1 VHGSYLLR
9 RLLIALP
16 TLLGVALIVFVLMRV
31 VPGNPIA
38 MMIAPGASEAD
49 VARLRGLY
57 GLDRPIL
64 EQFAIWLGQLVQGDL
79 GVSITQRR
87 SVLALI
93 LERLPATLELAAAAM
108 LIAVL
113 LGVAL
118 AVVGIYWRGRWPEAV
133 IDGFSGIILAIP
145 DFLWA
150 LIFILLFGVLVAIL
164 PISGRIDPRLSFDFA
179 TQFYLAESLLRG
191 AFDVFAMLMAHLAL
205 PAAALALPLVAVIT
219 RVLKSSLAE
228 AMTQDYV
235 QMARVRGFSRLR
247 IILGEALGNAL
258 IPTVTLSG
266 VQFTF
271 LLGGTVLVERIFA
284 YPGIGNMA
292 IGAVIGR
299 DLPLIQGL
307 VLTFAV
313 MFIALNL
320 LIDMSYALLNP
331 RLRHG

>member
-1 VHGSYLLR
+1 LHGSFLLR

-16 TLLGVALIVFVLMRV
+16 TLLGVAIIVFVLMRV

-38 MMIAPGASEAD
+38 MMTPPGATEAD
-49 VARLRGLY
+49 IERLRALY
-57 GLDRPIL
+57 GLDKPVP
-64 EQFAIWLGQLVQGDL
+64 EQFAIWLGQVAEGDF
-79 GVSITQRR
+79 GTSISQRR

-93 LERLPATLELAAAAM
+93 AERLPATLELALAAM
-108 LIAVL
+108 TVAVL
-113 LGVAL
+113 LGVVL
-118 AVVGIYWRGRWPEAV
+118 AVAGTWWGGRWPEAV
-133 IDGFSGIILAIP
+133 IDGITGLVLAIP

-150 LIFILLFGVLVAIL
+150 LIFILVFGVLVAVL
-164 PISGRIDPRLSFDFA
+164 PISGRIDPRLAFDFV

-191 AFDVFAMLMAHLAL
+191 AFGVFATLLAHLVL
-205 PAAALALPLVAVIT
+205 PAAALALPLTAVIT

-235 QMARVRGFSRLR
+235 RMAAVRGFSRLR
-247 IILGEALGNAL
+247 IIVGEALGNAL
-258 IPTVTLSG
+258 IPTVTLTG

-271 LLGGTVLVERIFA
+271 LIGGTVLVERIFA

-292 IGAVIGR
+292 IGAVIDR

-307 VLTFAV
+307 VLTFALL
-313 MFIALNL
+313 FIAINL
-320 LIDMSYALLNP
+320 AVDMSYALLNP